1 MANDLR
7 FCWNILC
14 IRQGFEDR
22 GMLETSLEPEQ
33 LKTLVSGFSSKNQ
46 RLIHQHQVGA
56 NPGLFK
62 TRIYER
68 GYKSRGYPPGV
79 TRKSWSDGP
88 MRFHVLL
95 GTWNK
100 KKHVTGFEL
109 QQTDTREMPRR
120 GEEANLMEKL
130 EENASVN
137 VSQVASVWKA
147 ILGA

>member
-1 MANDLR
+1 M
-7 FCWNILC
+7 
-14 IRQGFEDR
+14 
-22 GMLETSLEPEQ
+22 
-33 LKTLVSGFSSKNQ
+33 
-46 RLIHQHQVGA
+46 
-56 NPGLFK
+56 
-62 TRIYER
+62 
-68 GYKSRGYPPGV
+68 
-79 TRKSWSDGP
+79 
-88 MRFHVLL
+88 LL